1 MKSSVL
7 LKRYQIIALPP
18 EAPVSGARFPPCSL
32 KWRNRVLWV
41 RARRGGNLLPLPA
54 LENERWLIDCLSH
67 SRVREVCLDPALG
80 EETIAFWA
88 NACRRAGKTAIL
100 RVSAGVPPSGR
111 DPAAW
116 WVKRVL
122 DRVAAA
128 FLLLVFSP
136 ILLALAYFT
145 RTTSPGPLLFRQ
157 WRVGEN
163 GRLFQVFQFRSMV
176 ADAEKPSRPGTGDP
190 LATRPGGWT
199 RRYNLDE
206 LPQLVNVLRG
216 ELSLVGPRPLALP
229 EALRPGASARKRLKA
244 LPGITGLGRVTGGSA
259 PRDPETL
266 GRHEIEYLLEWS
278 LWKDLAI
285 LLRTIPKVLSGTRG
299 EGIPPGKG

>member
-18 EAPVSGARFPPCSL
+18 ETPVSGARFPPCSL

-67 SRVREVCLDPALG
+67 SKVREVCLDPALG

-88 NACRRAGKTAIL
+88 NACQRAGKTAIL
-100 RVSAGVPPSGR
+100 RVAAGIPPIGR
-111 DPAAW
+111 DSFAW
-116 WVKRVL
+116 WVKRML
-122 DRVAAA
+122 DRVTAA

-136 ILLALAYFT
+136 IFLALAYAI
-145 RTTSPGPLLFRQ
+145 RATSPGPLLSRQ

-163 GRLFQVFQFRSMV
+163 GRLFRLFKFRSMP
-176 ADAEKPSRPGTGDP
+176 ADEEKPSRTGNP
-190 LATRPGGWT
+190 RTTRVGAWM

-216 ELSLVGPRPLALP
+216 ELSVVGPRPLALP
-229 EALRPGASARKRLKA
+229 DALRPGASARKRWKA

-259 PRDPETL
+259 PRDL
-266 GRHEIEYLLEWS
+266 EYLLEWS
-278 LWKDLAI
+278 PWKDLAI
-285 LLRTIPKVLSGTRG
+285 LLRTIPRVLSGTG
-299 EGIPPGKG
+299 AD